1 MRNCNNNNNI
11 RTNRKYSEPKSMAV
25 IQTAMAFSWFQFKC
39 FLQVFNQNECV
50 TNSWKSE
57 CFGFLQHRIVS
68 ANTIRHFLLAN
79 FWIRQLS
86 IRITKI
92 ENTRNR
98 QRIWWFLSSRKT
110 NSQLEH
116 LENAIRDVS
125 RVELQCELA
134 RAIYSS
140 SKAHFVEWIFRIFHH
155 VHTCSSKISVSLQN
169 LEIVESKCF
178 KIRIQN
184 RTYYASGT
192 KFPSFFSND
201 TFPPSTW
208 ATDHFKAKIELFPIR
223 DFEWDN
229 IGSYLKELR
238 ECENGG
244 QKRRNKALKESQA
257 QFISVWTHVF
267 RWKFTLDT
275 LFDTPANVIKSRTH

>member
-1 MRNCNNNNNI
+1 MRDKQLEI
-11 RTNRKYSEPKSMAV
+11 RVFWFSSASNRFSQHYSSFSVGKLLNSSIIDQDYQNRKHTK
-25 IQTAMAFSWFQFKC
+25 QTANLMIFELEK
-39 FLQVFNQNECV
+39 NE
-50 TNSWKSE
+50 
-57 CFGFLQHRIVS
+57 HD
-68 ANTIRHFLLAN
+68 LL
-79 FWIRQLS
+79 W
-86 IRITKI
+86 
-92 ENTRNR
+92 
-98 QRIWWFLSSRKT
+98 
-110 NSQLEH
+110 SQLEH

-125 RVELQCELA
+125 RVKFQCELA

-208 ATDHFKAKIELFPIR
+208 ATDHFEAKIELFPIR

-229 IGSYLKELR
+229 IGRYLKELR